1 MNNQKL
7 ALILVAGGTGERAR
21 KNIPKQFVEIL
32 QKPVIVYSLESF
44 LKYQPAMTVVVV
56 VHPKYQDYCRALMQ
70 KYFPKGED
78 IHIASGGETR
88 FHSVKN
94 GLMYLNTLHFDG
106 LVAVHDAAR
115 PCVPVPLIK
124 RCFETAQQ
132 YGNAI
137 PAVPLSESIRQK
149 KNNYQNT
156 MANRNQFV
164 IVQTPQ
170 CAHFSVLYK
179 AFQMP
184 YQDLFTDEAN
194 VLETFG
200 EQIYLYEGD
209 KNNIKLTYPVDFEL
223 ASVILK
229 QKMYE

>member
-1 MNNQKL
+1 MHTSKL
-7 ALILVAGGTGERAR
+7 ALILVAGGTGERAER
-21 KNIPKQFVEIL
+21 NIPKQFVEIH

-44 LKYQPAMTVVVV
+44 LKYQTGMKVVVV
-56 VHPKYQDYCRALMQ
+56 VHTKYIDYSRALIQ
-70 KYFPKGED
+70 KYFPKAEN

-94 GLMYLNTLHFDG
+94 GLIYLNTLNFDG

-115 PCVPVPLIK
+115 PCVPVSLIK

-132 YGNAI
+132 YGNSI

-149 KNNYQNT
+149 REHHQST
-156 MANRNQFV
+156 MVDRTQFV

-184 YQDLFTDEAN
+184 YKDLFTDEAN

-200 EQIYLYEGD
+200 EQIYLCEGD
-209 KNNIKLTYPVDFEL
+209 KNNIKLTYPIDFEL
-223 ASVILK
+223 ASIILK
-229 QKMYE
+229 QETYE